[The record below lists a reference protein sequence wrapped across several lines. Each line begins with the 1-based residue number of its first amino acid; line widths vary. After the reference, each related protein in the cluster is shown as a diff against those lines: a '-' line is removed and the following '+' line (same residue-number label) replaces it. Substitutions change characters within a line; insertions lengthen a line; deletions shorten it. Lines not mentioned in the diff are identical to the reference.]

1 MTVVT
6 AGSAC
11 HFNLT
16 YASLT
21 NVEQWARVHTPVYAL
36 QLTVAVGNTCAYT
49 KEMFN
54 GNYMITI
61 CSKQYVDCHWYA
73 KLQIIVEGD

>member
-49 KEMFN
+49 KEILME
-54 GNYMITI
+54 I
-61 CSKQYVDCHWYA
+61 K
-73 KLQIIVEGD
+73 